1 MLSKIE
7 QEGHITKEEVSNF
20 CSTTKKFCQNA
31 LEYLEKWSAPI
42 DDKNDILYTMSN
54 KTVEEKLALYR
65 LRKEREN
72 FQEERFSHIKNTVNF
87 FNDGINRF
95 YRLILP
101 DSNIGDKLDAPTEK
115 LLKSENT
122 ECHSSNE
129 IENIEFEQ
137 EDQDV
142 KSAKNDKF
150 EWIVLILK
158 VALWLILWK
167 IFILLE
173 FGAVYF
179 VCSCFL
185 FIWLNPLFWIKT
197 ERTKCLFS
205 F

>member
-1 MLSKIE
+1 
-7 QEGHITKEEVSNF
+7 
-20 CSTTKKFCQNA
+20 
-31 LEYLEKWSAPI
+31 
-42 DDKNDILYTMSN
+42 MSN

-65 LRKEREN
+65 LRKDKEK
-72 FQEERFSHIKNTVNF
+72 FPEERFSHFKKTVNF

-101 DSNIGDKLDAPTEK
+101 DSNIEDKLDAPTEK

-137 EDQDV
+137 EDQEV
-142 KSAKNDKF
+142 LKSAKNDNKF
-150 EWIVLILK
+150 DWIVLILK

-185 FIWLNPLFWIKT
+185 FIWLNLYSGSKRKGPSAYSVFNPNCEHIMGSYTAEKLEK
-197 ERTKCLFS
+197 ELLHR
-205 F
+205 